1 MNEEELVGLICMEYD
16 YNPKPMESNV
26 KLVYGEDKRET
37 YPIALI
43 GQVNNY
49 LKREGIF
56 DKNSGRPTLK
66 CYQLLA
72 KYGIRIASLKEWQD
86 EFAKTGH
93 VTQYDK
99 FGNKEIL

>member
-1 MNEEELVGLICMEYD
+1 MNEEELVGLICMMYD
-16 YNPKPMESNV
+16 YNPEPKEANV
-26 KLVYGEDKRET
+26 KLVFENRET

-49 LKREGIF
+49 LKRKGIF
-56 DKNSGRPTLK
+56 DNNSGRPTLK
-66 CYQLLA
+66 MYQLLD
-72 KYGIRIASLKEWQD
+72 KYGIRINSLKKWQD

-99 FGNKEIL
+99 LGNKEIL